1 MIELVFASNN
11 THKIEEI
18 KNLLPSSIKIKS
30 LVDINFNDEIEEN
43 AQTIEGNALLKAKFI
58 AENYNCNCFSD
69 DSGLEV
75 EALNGAP
82 GVHSARY
89 AGLPKNDANNRK
101 KLLKELQFSNNKN
114 AQFKTVICLIL
125 NNNIHYFTGIIKGKI
140 INDEKGNNGFGYDA
154 IFIPNGYDKTF
165 AEMSF
170 SEKTKISHRAIALNK
185 MIDFLENHQK

>member
-11 THKIEEI
+11 IHKIEEI
-18 KNLLPSSIKIKS
+18 KNLLPSFLNLKS
-30 LVDINFNDEIEEN
+30 LNELNFNGDIEEN

-125 NNNIHYFTGIIKGKI
+125 NNNIYYFTGIIKGKI

>member
-43 AQTIEGNALLKAKFI
+43 AQTIEGNAMLKAKFI